1 MYCFE
6 FICLDGMFQLK
17 LKLPFFEQGRV
28 EGLTN
33 SKSAFSKICQSHF
46 KSYICTASAGLVKKR
61 YVTEVAKPCKKMSV
75 KWYAIY
81 TRPRWEKKV
90 NSLLLEKGI
99 ESYCPLNKVRRKWSD
114 RIKTIEEPLFKS
126 YVFVK
131 INDEGRTNVRMTNG
145 VVNFVYWNGK
155 PAVIKEK
162 EIQTIKRFLDE
173 YENVEVVKMELAPDD
188 RIRVIAGPMMD
199 QEGKIIELK
208 NKTAKVCIDS
218 LGYMLIAYI
227 DKSKLIPVQQTNHH

>member
-1 MYCFE
+1 MN
-6 FICLDGMFQLK
+6 L
-17 LKLPFFEQGRV
+17 
-28 EGLTN
+28 
-33 SKSAFSKICQSHF
+33 
-46 KSYICTASAGLVKKR
+46 
-61 YVTEVAKPCKKMSV
+61 

-90 NSLLLEKGI
+90 NNLLTQRGI

-131 INDEGRTNVRMTNG
+131 IREEERTNVRMTNG
-145 VVNFVYWNGK
+145 VVNFVYSNGK
-155 PAVIKEK
+155 PAIIKEK

-173 YENVEVVKMELAPDD
+173 YENVQVMKMDILPGDK
-188 RIRVIAGPMMD
+188 VQVTAGPMMD
-199 QEGKIIELK
+199 KEGKVLEVK
-208 NKTAKVCIDS
+208 NKMAKVCIDS

-227 DKSKLIPVQQTNHH
+227 NKSKLITVQQTNQH